1 MNLKKV
7 YIDCEKF
14 TCRKFLNWY
23 NPKIGFFKS
32 SVARIG
38 SLFLRK
44 TLGDRK
50 WKKLLKK
57 YDEKVAYFGHH
68 FKRQ

>member
-14 TCRKFLNWY
+14 PCRKFLNWY

-32 SVARIG
+32 SVARIR
-38 SLFLRK
+38 SLK
-44 TLGDRK
+44 VYNTLKIWFNEDGD
-50 WKKLLKK
+50 
-57 YDEKVAYFGHH
+57 GN
-68 FKRQ
+68 